1 MLANSASPLLS
12 TNPNPE
18 LKAGSDAEGP
28 VPCANAGSAGSKHA
42 AQIVA
47 TTMLRRLA
55 FPRLTDPRIPLI
67 V

>member
-1 MLANSASPLLS
+1 MLANSASPLFS
-12 TNPNPE
+12 INPNPV

-47 TTMLRRLA
+47 ASVLRRLV
-55 FPRLTDPRIPLI
+55 FPYLTDPRVPLI